1 MKRLIEKMGN
11 VLSRLSNHDA
21 LIFLFFLGVAG
32 SFWLSQTLNETLE
45 LEVRVPLRLDSVPE
59 NVMITTE
66 PPKEIVAVVRDR
78 GTTLV
83 RYWQRRELKPV
94 VLNFADYDNG
104 AVAGR
109 IQIPQS
115 TILHAVQ
122 ETLDGTSH
130 VQSLQPDT
138 IDFYYNRGLRYKL
151 PVRVLGNITTTP
163 QGYLLR
169 VDTHPDSVEVYAP
182 TAVLDTMQAAY
193 TKAVSMMDLSST
205 VTAKAQLVTIK
216 GVKYEPQEVDVTAY
230 VDYYTEKMVEVPI
243 IGLNFPADKA
253 LRTFPAKAKVTF
265 RIGSA
270 RFNLIGPES
279 FVLATTYEE
288 LLQNTSSKYH
298 LHLKS
303 LPPGVSNVR
312 IQPQDVDYLI
322 ENVASD

>member
-1 MKRLIEKMGN
+1 M
-11 VLSRLSNHDA
+11 
-21 LIFLFFLGVAG
+21 
-32 SFWLSQTLNETLE
+32 
-45 LEVRVPLRLDSVPE
+45 
-59 NVMITTE
+59 
-66 PPKEIVAVVRDR
+66 
-78 GTTLV
+78 
-83 RYWQRRELKPV
+83 
-94 VLNFADYDNG
+94 
-104 AVAGR
+104 
-109 IQIPQS
+109 
-115 TILHAVQ
+115 
-122 ETLDGTSH
+122 
-130 VQSLQPDT
+130 
-138 IDFYYNRGLRYKL
+138 
-151 PVRVLGNITTTP
+151 
-163 QGYLLR
+163 
-169 VDTHPDSVEVYAP
+169 
-182 TAVLDTMQAAY
+182 
-193 TKAVSMMDLSST
+193 
-205 VTAKAQLVTIK
+205 
-216 GVKYEPQEVDVTAY
+216 DVTAY